1 MQPCSRRACCFY
13 MKILVTG
20 TAGFIGFFVAQR
32 LAQLGFEVVGVD
44 NINTYYDVNLKHGRL
59 QATGIDTANLQDN
72 EPICSTLYPNYCF
85 IKLDI
90 ADRAQME
97 NLFSTYQFDAVCHLA
112 AQAGVR
118 YSITNPHDYALS
130 NLSGFLN
137 ILEGC
142 RKVQVKHLVYA
153 SSSSV
158 YGLNSNTPFSV
169 HDGAAHPV
177 SLYAASKKSNEMMA
191 HSYSHLYNIPTT
203 GLRFFT
209 VYGPWGRPDMAYF
222 KFADA
227 IIKGTPID
235 VYNNGEMQRDF
246 TYVDDI
252 VEGIIRVLDRPAA
265 ANPQWSSENP
275 DPATSSAPYRL
286 YNIGNSSPVKLMNFI
301 KALETAIGKKAV
313 INLLPMQAGDVLSTD
328 ADMSDLEQDFNYY
341 PKTEIQSGIDRF
353 VDWFRDFYKV

>member
-1 MQPCSRRACCFY
+1 

-20 TAGFIGFFVAQR
+20 TAGFIGFYVAQR
-32 LAQLGFEVVGVD
+32 LAEMQYDIVGVD
-44 NINTYYDVNLKHGRL
+44 NINSYYDTALKHGRL
-59 QATGIDTANLQDN
+59 KASGIDVEQLQDN
-72 EPICSTLYPNYCF
+72 QPIRSTQYPNYCF

-90 ADRAQME
+90 SDRAQME
-97 NLFSTYQFDAVCHLA
+97 NLFKAYQFDVVCHLA

-118 YSITNPHDYALS
+118 YSITNPYDYALS

-142 RKVQVKHLVYA
+142 RNTGTIKHLVYA

-169 HDGAAHPV
+169 HDSAAHPV

-227 IIKGTPID
+227 IIQGKPID
-235 VYNNGEMQRDF
+235 VYNNGEMKRDF

-252 VEGIIRVLDRPAA
+252 VEGIIRVLDKPAT
-265 ANPQWSSENP
+265 ANPNWDSANP
-275 DPATSSAPYRL
+275 DPATSSAPYRI
-286 YNIGNSSPVKLMNFI
+286 YNIGNSSPVKLMDFI
-301 KALETAIGKKAV
+301 EALENAIGKKAV
-313 INLLPMQAGDVLSTD
+313 KNMLPMQAGDVLSTD
-328 ADMSDLEQDFNYY
+328 ADMTDLEQNFHYQPQTDV
-341 PKTEIQSGIDRF
+341 QSGINRF
-353 VDWFRDFYKV
+353 VEWFREFYSV